1 VNNPTLKKFYFFRLG
16 RADIE
21 GSKSYVDMNSWQ
33 PQASY
38 PWSNYTVTS
47 DCTFNNTKDR

>member
-1 VNNPTLKKFYFFRLG
+1 MIG

-21 GSKSYVDMNSWQ
+21 GSKSYVATNAWQ

-38 PWSNYTVTS
+38 PFGNFSDTSN
-47 DCTFNNTKDR
+47 